1 MQILL
6 SAITKEFREKFSAF
20 SRNCWFGGVVVQ
32 QQAVAAAIPNIRIF
46 SRPISQRIQFSKYHL
61 HTTLAAAKVISTFP
75 VSCFS
80 DDKIVD
86 NAFVFSGP
94 FYFNCPIGHVIQKL
108 DMFVHK
114 IWIDWS
120 KSTGKGNLQQFKW
133 LWDLKAVCGIKVRI
147 GKTMYCFSWKMLGSF
162 FINFT
167 FLILTDPLFELSF
180 DYQAIWDHFE
190 PWQEVRRRL
199 KCIFERE
206 PPDWSRSSNVG
217 SIFPCQWTQLRPQTQ
232 FSEVF
237 KIGDLISAAACNRS
251 GQEFVG
257 ISGKAT
263 NIFTPAEIE
272 LESLKHI

>member
-1 MQILL
+1 MLFL
-6 SAITKEFREKFSAF
+6 E
-20 SRNCWFGGVVVQ
+20 N
-32 QQAVAAAIPNIRIF
+32 
-46 SRPISQRIQFSKYHL
+46 
-61 HTTLAAAKVISTFP
+61 
-75 VSCFS
+75 
-80 DDKIVD
+80 
-86 NAFVFSGP
+86 
-94 FYFNCPIGHVIQKL
+94 
-108 DMFVHK
+108 
-114 IWIDWS
+114 
-120 KSTGKGNLQQFKW
+120 
-133 LWDLKAVCGIKVRI
+133 VRV
-147 GKTMYCFSWKMLGSF
+147 F

-180 DYQAIWDHFE
+180 DYQVIWDHFE

-217 SIFPCQWTQLRPQTQ
+217 SIFPGQWIQLRPQTQ

-272 LESLKHI
+272 LETHLREIQKYIRIWFFHIKRVVCIGWMNCIESFLWSGLILQEKRKCRAHHGR

>member
-1 MQILL
+1 
-6 SAITKEFREKFSAF
+6 
-20 SRNCWFGGVVVQ
+20 
-32 QQAVAAAIPNIRIF
+32 
-46 SRPISQRIQFSKYHL
+46 
-61 HTTLAAAKVISTFP
+61 
-75 VSCFS
+75 
-80 DDKIVD
+80 
-86 NAFVFSGP
+86 
-94 FYFNCPIGHVIQKL
+94 
-108 DMFVHK
+108 
-114 IWIDWS
+114 
-120 KSTGKGNLQQFKW
+120 
-133 LWDLKAVCGIKVRI
+133 
-147 GKTMYCFSWKMLGSF
+147 MYCFSWKMLGSF

-180 DYQAIWDHFE
+180 DYQVIWDHFE

-217 SIFPCQWTQLRPQTQ
+217 SIFPCQWVQLRPQTQ

-263 NIFTPAEIE
+263 ISHPLKLNSNPSNTFKGNPKIYSDLIFSYQASGLHWLNE
-272 LESLKHI
+272 LHWILPLIRINSPGKEKMQSASWTIRPMTRNRMVTSLKKFPIYPFLPHNCPFLTIDNLFDHKLCFWPKIILFLPQNSTFF

>member
-1 MQILL
+1 MPFPKGSAREKLPPFPADLPPRCCCRKNIKHVCQTMQILL
-6 SAITKEFREKFSAF
+6 SAITKEFREKFLAF

-114 IWIDWS
+114 I
-120 KSTGKGNLQQFKW
+120 
-133 LWDLKAVCGIKVRI
+133 
-147 GKTMYCFSWKMLGSF
+147 
-162 FINFT
+162 
-167 FLILTDPLFELSF
+167 
-180 DYQAIWDHFE
+180 
-190 PWQEVRRRL
+190 
-199 KCIFERE
+199 
-206 PPDWSRSSNVG
+206 
-217 SIFPCQWTQLRPQTQ
+217 
-232 FSEVF
+232 
-237 KIGDLISAAACNRS
+237 
-251 GQEFVG
+251 
-257 ISGKAT
+257 
-263 NIFTPAEIE
+263 
-272 LESLKHI
+272 